1 MTIPTPRNFISE
13 NKIVNV
19 DLTGGLIGLLGD
31 SPKNKLNNVI
41 QKQSNNGYRVVQII
55 PAASA
60 NLLLSM
66 LRVVLLFI
74 TFFLFTTTEGYYIVF
89 EKKVKTPLK

>member
-1 MTIPTPRNFISE
+1 ME

-60 NLLLSM
+60 NLLLTL
-66 LRVVLLFI
+66 LRFLLLWL
-74 TFFLFTTTEGYYIVF
+74 TLFLWTTSEGYYIIF
-89 EKKVKTPLK
+89 EKK